1 MLPPPPMV
9 PAVPGDDPPDPGVAV
24 GAVTLAQPSDM

>member
-1 MLPPPPMV
+1 V
-9 PAVPGDDPPDPGVAV
+9 PAVPADDPPDPGVAV